1 MPVEEQTTVRI
12 YKARKNLL
20 NILETQDYEIM
31 EYNEFSINEVHVM
44 NKNKQ
49 LDMLLENSDKT
60 KKVYIKYNLG
70 KTLRPANLYELI
82 DDLFHIEEVLEL
94 TDNLIIVVGDEP
106 NDTIIKT
113 LNHIWEKDKI
123 FITIIN
129 IKRLQF
135 NVLNHQW
142 VPSHTILS
150 DDQVSEFKTKYNI
163 TKNTQIPTISRY
175 DPVALCIG
183 IRPDQICRIS
193 RSSKTAIISEYYRIC
208 V

>member
-12 YKARKNLL
+12 YKSRKNLL
-20 NILETQDYEIM
+20 DILETHGYEIT
-31 EYNEFSINEVHVM
+31 EYNEFSINEVHIM
-44 NKNKQ
+44 TKNKQ
-49 LDMLLENSDKT
+49 LDMLLENSNKT

-82 DDLFHIEEVLEL
+82 DDLFHIEEVL
-94 TDNLIIVVGDEP
+94 TPSDNLIIIAGDEP
-106 NDTIIKT
+106 NETIIRT

-123 FITIIN
+123 FITILN

-135 NVLNHQW
+135 NILKHDW
-142 VPSHTILS
+142 VPKHTILTAEEV
-150 DDQVSEFKTKYNI
+150 DQLKQTYNI
-163 TKNTQIPTISRY
+163 INDSHLPTISRY

-183 IRPDQICRIS
+183 IRPGEICRID
-193 RSSKTAIISEYYRIC
+193 RSSKTAIITNYYRIC